1 MLSNLG
7 KKKNKKEEKQQ
18 SLSNALQTPPQAN
31 QNIHKAKFRRSDKL
45 SFKRKEPTSSC
56 EGKRRGMDRQTGH

>member
-45 SFKRKEPTSSC
+45 SFKRNEPMSSC
-56 EGKRRGMDRQTGH
+56 EGERRGMDRQTGH